1 MAIPKIL
8 ALLALSGFIARTT
21 REYFDRQKKKA

>member
-1 MAIPKIL
+1 MDIPNII
-8 ALLALSGFIARTT
+8 ALLALSSVIARTT